1 MSFLCLIGNL
11 FMYFLF

>member
-11 FMYFLF
+11 FMYLLF